1 MKSRNGNFSYWNLEQ
16 IFSVLFVLAILIAG
30 CSKQKPATAA
40 GTTSQ
45 STFTTPEEAGK
56 ALQSASRA
64 NDESSLAQIL
74 GPQSKEILSSGVPV
88 EDKAAIASF
97 VKKYDRMNRWVAM
110 TDGSRVLYIGADNY
124 PFPIPL
130 AQTSTSQWYFNTAAG
145 KDEIL
150 ARRIGKNE
158 ILAIDAISAMAHADH
173 AGDKNVGHLGASG
186 VLDGYTFRILTD
198 QQDSPKSGEIRN
210 VSVQKKERGV
220 VVLASPVTY
229 GDSGIMTFILSQ
241 NGIAYQKDLGK
252 NAASAAGSI
261 QQYNLA
267 DGWTEAE

>member
-88 EDKAAIASF
+88 EDTAAIASF

-110 TDGSRVLYIGADNY
+110 TDGSRVLYIGADN
-124 PFPIPL
+124 
-130 AQTSTSQWYFNTAAG
+130 
-145 KDEIL
+145 
-150 ARRIGKNE
+150 
-158 ILAIDAISAMAHADH
+158 
-173 AGDKNVGHLGASG
+173 
-186 VLDGYTFRILTD
+186 
-198 QQDSPKSGEIRN
+198 
-210 VSVQKKERGV
+210 
-220 VVLASPVTY
+220 
-229 GDSGIMTFILSQ
+229 
-241 NGIAYQKDLGK
+241 
-252 NAASAAGSI
+252 
-261 QQYNLA
+261 
-267 DGWTEAE
+267 